1 MSVVKTYILAPNF
14 TYHPETSICLGDI
27 IQYADEPTKPL
38 NRVPRSELKPI
49 ERHNDYENELENTDG
64 SSLKGGIWATFLE
77 KASAKIG
84 GGTTDQLLAKYTI
97 KRLETVYFKE
107 QPTDEEAEE
116 RVLDKK
122 VKAAINA
129 GLLRKNPV
137 FMITGLKV
145 ARGFKQTTTASSN
158 RETEAAAEAPVTENA
173 GAGTD
178 IKYSRDKT
186 ANHKHRT
193 GQDIIFAY
201 QLHIITHKGWLR
213 WFQTD
218 VSIDVYKSSLSASF
232 LNQDKKEADPVEV
245 GATNEM
251 ALRKADENI
260 KVEAIPGKDG
270 DEDCVYI
277 VFEKE

>member
-1 MSVVKTYILAPNF
+1 MSVAKTYILAPNF

-27 IQYADEPTKPL
+27 IQYADEPIKPL
-38 NRVPRSELKPI
+38 NRVPKSGLKPI
-49 ERHNDYENELENTDG
+49 ERHNDYDNELGNTDG
-64 SSLKGGIWATFLE
+64 SSLKGSIWATFLE
-77 KASAKIG
+77 KASVKIG
-84 GGTTDQLLAKYTI
+84 GGTSDQLLAKYTI
-97 KRLETVYFKE
+97 KRLETIYFKE
-107 QPTDEEAEE
+107 QPTDEEAEA

-122 VKAAINA
+122 VKATINA
-129 GLLRKNPV
+129 GLLRKKPV

-145 ARGFKQTTTASSN
+145 ARGFKQITTASS
-158 RETEAAAEAPVTENA
+158 TKEAEGAAEAPITERA

-178 IKYSRDKT
+178 IKYAQDKT
-186 ANHKHRT
+186 ADHKHRT

-232 LNQDKKEADPVEV
+232 LNQDKKDADPVEV

-251 ALRKADENI
+251 ALRKADE
-260 KVEAIPGKDG
+260 KMKMEVIPAKDG
-270 DEDCVYI
+270 DEECICI